1 MSVQRFEVL
10 WTETAIRDLEEIV
23 DYVEQQ
29 GAPMA
34 AQKIFDSIAESSRAL
49 DLVPLR
55 GRIVPELARF
65 EITIYRELI
74 IPPYR
79 MLYRV
84 SADRVFVVGV
94 FDSRRNL
101 EDILLAR
108 FLRG

>member
-1 MSVQRFEVL
+1 MSLRRFEVL

-23 DYVEQQ
+23 DFVEEQD
-29 GAPMA
+29 APMA
-34 AQKIFDSIAESSRAL
+34 AQRIFDSIAKSSRAL
-49 DLVPLR
+49 DLTPLR

-65 EITIYRELI
+65 EIRIYRELI

-79 MLYRV
+79 MIYRV
-84 SADRVFVVGV
+84 SADSVLVVGV

-108 FLRG
+108 FLRR

>member
-1 MSVQRFEVL
+1 MSPKSFEVL
-10 WTETAIRDLEEIV
+10 WTETAIRDLEQIV

-34 AQKIFDSIAESSRAL
+34 AQRIFDSIAERSRAL

-74 IPPYR
+74 ISPYR
-79 MLYRV
+79 LLYRV
-84 SADRVFVVGV
+84 SADSVLVVGV

-101 EDILLAR
+101 EDILLSR
-108 FLRG
+108 LLR

>member
-1 MSVQRFEVL
+1 VSPRRFEVL

-23 DYVEQQ
+23 DYYVEQD
-29 GAPMA
+29 APIA
-34 AQKIFDSIAESSRAL
+34 AQRIFDSIAESSRAL
-49 DLVPLR
+49 DLIPLR

-74 IPPYR
+74 IPPHR

-84 SADRVFVVGV
+84 SADSVLVVGV

-101 EDILLAR
+101 EDLLLAR
-108 FLRG
+108 FLRR